1 MANALRPLPTTASIK
16 QAYKSHEEA
25 TSGSVRFQ
33 SPSSSSSHR
42 GSRSAI
48 DPRVAASSVNL
59 GAVFGGAV
67 KELSGAETDEA
78 LKELSDAETDKVTLS
93 RFITIKH
100 LILEQFSETK
110 IFFLSSVRGKLY

>member
-1 MANALRPLPTTASIK
+1 MANAFRPLPTTASIK
-16 QAYKSHEEA
+16 QAHKSHEEA
-25 TSGSVRFQ
+25 TSGSVRLQ

-48 DPRVAASSVNL
+48 DPRMGASSVNL

-78 LKELSDAETDKVTLS
+78 LKELSDAETDKVILS

-100 LILEQFSETK
+100 LILDQLTETK
-110 IFFLSSVRGKLY
+110 IVFLSSVRGKLY

>member
-1 MANALRPLPTTASIK
+1 M
-16 QAYKSHEEA
+16 
-25 TSGSVRFQ
+25 
-33 SPSSSSSHR
+33 
-42 GSRSAI
+42 
-48 DPRVAASSVNL
+48 AASSVNL
-59 GAVFGGAV
+59 GAVFGGEV

-100 LILEQFSETK
+100 LILDQLTETK

>member
-67 KELSGAETDEA
+67 KELS
-78 LKELSDAETDKVTLS
+78 DAETDKVTLS

-100 LILEQFSETK
+100 LILDQFSETK